1 MSSAAWR
8 PGRARVGDVS
18 FTAGEVALIAAL
30 LGAVTTP
37 LLWIFRLLL
46 AEKDRQI
53 VRLED
58 QNEMLMTAVLSG
70 TRAVESAT
78 TVLKQ
83 RTVRP

>member
-1 MSSAAWR
+1 M
-8 PGRARVGDVS
+8 GDIS
-18 FTAGEVALIAAL
+18 FTPGEVAVIAAL

-53 VRLED
+53 IRLEA
-58 QNEMLMTAVLSG
+58 QNDTLMAAVLSG

-83 RTVRP
+83 RPARS